1 LRFRC
6 TAFDRSGAL
15 VERHID
21 AGSAADAGELLRREG
36 LYVAEVKEHRE
47 GGPARSGT
55 PTKLTGRPRGG
66 KAKCIASFM
75 RQLAVLVSTGTPV
88 VDALQALENQTK
100 DPLWRGVV
108 ADIRSRVE
116 DGAPLSDSL
125 AAHPKFFDTVSRS
138 LVRAGESGG
147 RLDVMLQRLADLT
160 RQQLKVRQTV
170 IGAMVYPVLLI
181 TVSVNVLVVML
192 CFVMPRFA
200 GLFKTLDVPLPP
212 TTKFLMG
219 LSNFLVHDWWIALL
233 ALAGGVTGLV
243 VWLRSAPGRL
253 AVHTALIRL
262 PQLGKVS
269 RSFYTARFARL
280 MGLLLES
287 KVPLLECLEL
297 TRASTVNTHYIAL
310 LDRSRDGLTRGES
323 FSQTLG
329 GTTLITASVC
339 EAIRNGE
346 RSGQVGT
353 VLSSMADF
361 LEEENEVLVKAL
373 TSLLEPAILITLGV
387 VVGIVATSMFMP
399 LFDLTAMA
407 GGGGG

>member
-1 LRFRC
+1 VRFHC
-6 TAFDRSGAL
+6 TAFDRSGAMQ
-15 VERHID
+15 ERTID

-36 LYVAEVKEHRE
+36 LFVAEIQKEGRAKST
-47 GGPARSGT
+47 GPAR
-55 PTKLTGRPRGG
+55 TKLTGRPRGG
-66 KAKCIASFM
+66 RSKCLASFM
-75 RQLAVLVSTGTPV
+75 RQMAVLVSTGTPV
-88 VDALQALENQTK
+88 VDALEALENQTA
-100 DPLWRGVV
+100 DPLWKGVV
-108 ADIRSRVE
+108 GDIRSRVE
-116 DGAPLSDSL
+116 DGSPLSD
-125 AAHPKFFDTVSRS
+125 AIGAHPKFFDTVSRS

-147 RLDVMLQRLADLT
+147 KLEVMLQRLADLT

-170 IGAMVYPVLLI
+170 IGAMIYPLLLI
-181 TVSVNVLVVML
+181 TVSINVLITML

-212 TTKFLMG
+212 TTKFLMA

-233 ALAGGVTGLV
+233 GVAAAVTGLV
-243 VWLRSAPGRL
+243 VWIRSAPGRR
-253 AVHTALIRL
+253 AVHTAVIRL
-262 PQLGKVS
+262 PQIGKCS

-323 FSQTLG
+323 FSQTLS
-329 GTTLITASVC
+329 GTTLITGSVC

-346 RSGQVGT
+346 RSGQIGT

-361 LEEENEVLVKAL
+361 LEEENEVLIKAL